1 MESVSTG
8 PTPALFTLRSLPS
21 LALAFGSRSGP
32 PCPPTFGAPAATH
45 PASQPAGSHAHTPI
59 LQLHTS
65 EITRQHTPAHPLPPS
80 RMRTRTR
87 AHTHARTRITRIHF
101 RVTHPDAR
109 TCPRSCVAHTV
120 KVIHRVVEY
129 VEG

>member
-1 MESVSTG
+1 MGSVSTG

-32 PCPPTFGAPAATH
+32 HCPPTFGAPAATH

-59 LQLHTS
+59 LQPHPS

-87 AHTHARTRITRIHF
+87 AHTHARTRITR
-101 RVTHPDAR
+101 PDTR

-120 KVIHRVVEY
+120 EVIHRVVEY
-129 VEG
+129 VKV